1 MRGTQPHDPHPRDA
15 SAIHPIVN
23 PSHPPLFF
31 WNIEAASAEC
41 VNLFET
47 IFRKKFYAA
56 MGSGGLMNTIGL
68 SAGGSGVPCTK
79 RLGLR
84 AYAA

>member
-1 MRGTQPHDPHPRDA
+1 MSTFGSRFTNAVATSEEVGLK
-15 SAIHPIVN
+15 AI
-23 PSHPPLFF
+23 
-31 WNIEAASAEC
+31 AEC

>member
-1 MRGTQPHDPHPRDA
+1 MAREALSA
-15 SAIHPIVN
+15 SN
-23 PSHPPLFF
+23 PLSS
-31 WNIEAASAEC
+31 IAASRSSSPRCRMNGIAEC

>member
-1 MRGTQPHDPHPRDA
+1 MIPEVDNHLAVAFTHKYKGPTKR
-15 SAIHPIVN
+15 
-23 PSHPPLFF
+23 
-31 WNIEAASAEC
+31 AAWSEFVRSEC